1 MDVEKDKTLGLA
13 IAKQRR
19 KMDFDNSQL
28 EMLFP
33 QRLHFNT
40 VIIIYMVEKQSM
52 KKKKKKSCYKLPI
65 FKLQSIGPV
74 HSSLIY
80 HTWYMCNPS

>member
-13 IAKQRR
+13 ISKQRR

-52 KKKKKKSCYKLPI
+52 KKKKIL
-65 FKLQSIGPV
+65 L
-74 HSSLIY
+74 
-80 HTWYMCNPS
+80 